1 MPSLEAYSRDLP
13 YSYALGLFP
22 ASELMRKRPEL
33 ARRLLVASRAE
44 DSEGLRALR
53 TLCAAHH
60 VREENADRALSR
72 ISGKENCFA
81 AVVFDKF
88 EGTLN
93 AEGCHLALH
102 HPSDKGNLGTMLR
115 TALGFGYRDIAIIRP
130 AADAFDPHVVR
141 ASMGAIFG
149 LNVRYYD
156 DFAAYRADFPQHM
169 LYPFMLDGSML
180 LEDAVR
186 QRKALY
192 ALVFGNEGS
201 GLPPEFSK
209 LGQAVRIPH
218 SGEIDSLNLSIAVGI
233 GAYAFVHAPEKGE

>member
-1 MPSLEAYSRDLP
+1 MPSLESYSRDLD

-33 ARRLLVASRAE
+33 ARRLLVSSKAE
-44 DSEGLRALR
+44 ESEGLQALR
-53 TLCAAHH
+53 DMCRKYR

-72 ISGKENCFA
+72 ISGKDNCFA
-81 AVVFDKF
+81 AVVFEKF
-88 EGTLN
+88 QGEMTDSN
-93 AEGCHLALH
+93 HLVLH

-156 DFAAYRADFPQHM
+156 DFAAYRAEFPEHM
-169 LYPFMLDGSML
+169 LYPFMLDASVPLSEGVAKKR
-180 LEDAVR
+180 EPF
-186 QRKALY
+186 
-192 ALVFGNEGS
+192 ALVMGNEGS
-201 GLPPEFSK
+201 GLPAEFARM
-209 LGQAVRIPH
+209 GQPVRIPH
-218 SGEIDSLNLSIAVGI
+218 NSEIDSLNLSIAAAI
-233 GAYAFVHAPEKGE
+233 GMYAFAQK

>member
-1 MPSLEAYSRDLP
+1 MPSLESYSRSLD

-33 ARRLLVASRAE
+33 AKRLLVSSKAE
-44 DSEGLRALR
+44 NSEGLQALRALCDNYR
-53 TLCAAHH
+53 
-60 VREENADRALSR
+60 VREENADRVLSR

-81 AVVFDKF
+81 AIVFDKF
-88 EGTLN
+88 EGELTRGN
-93 AEGCHLALH
+93 HLVLH

-115 TALGFGYRDIAIIRP
+115 TALGFGYTDIAIIRP

-156 DFAAYRADFPQHM
+156 DFETYRQEFPEHQ
-169 LYPFMLDGSML
+169 LYPFMLDASVPLSEG
-180 LEDAVR
+180 VR
-186 QRKALY
+186 SKKEPFALIM
-192 ALVFGNEGS
+192 GNEGS
-201 GLPPEFSK
+201 GLPAEFAK

-218 SGEIDSLNLSIAVGI
+218 SGEIDSLNLSIAAAI
-233 GAYAFVHAPEKGE
+233 GMYAFKA